1 MKVIGITG
9 GVGSG
14 KSRVLEIL
22 KQEYGAQVIQ
32 ADLVARELM
41 EPGGAGYEKLVALYG
56 DRILAVDKTIDRPRM
71 AAMMFHDD
79 EMLQTVNGII
89 HPLVWASIRR
99 QIEGSDSEL
108 VVVEV
113 ALPDE
118 NHRDIYT
125 ELWYVYTSRE
135 NRILRLSANRGY
147 SEEKSVSIMESQA
160 SDESFRQM
168 CDHVIDNNGDLRDT
182 EQQLAELLKIKER

>member
-56 DRILAVDKTIDRPRM
+56 DRILAADKTIDRPRM
-71 AAMMFHDD
+71 AALMFHDD

-125 ELWYVYTSRE
+125 ELWYVYTSEE
-135 NRILRLSANRGY
+135 NRMARLLEGRGY
-147 SEEKSVSIMESQA
+147 SREKTRSVMDSQLPEEE
-160 SDESFRQM
+160 FRRM
-168 CDHVIDNNGDLRDT
+168 ADAVVDNNGSLEDT
-182 EQQLAELLKIKER
+182 GRQIALLLK